1 MLVNTNLRRFNMNG
15 NDIAININLE
25 KKMNFLFNYKY
36 ILFLSYFFIFA
47 CSSVDSEDKL
57 AENNKKNVLKKEVQE
72 NSKGI
77 VLIDDNGKL
86 GDLFKSG
93 NNEIGSV
100 NKFLW
105 QASLEVLSFLPIS
118 SADPFS
124 GIIVF
129 GKSKAP
135 GSSQSYDATVYIS
148 DPALDARSLSV
159 TVRSSNGT
167 ISSAAKREIESAIL
181 SRARQLRLKE
191 LDL

>member
-1 MLVNTNLRRFNMNG
+1 MNY
-15 NDIAININLE
+15 
-25 KKMNFLFNYKY
+25 LFKFKSLLLLCV
-36 ILFLSYFFIFA
+36 ILQA
-47 CSSVDSEDKL
+47 CSTAEKTDIDKADGKRSL
-57 AENNKKNVLKKEVQE
+57 QPQLIKRKK
-72 NSKGI
+72 KGI

-93 NNEIGSV
+93 GDEIGSV
-100 NKFLW
+100 NKYLW
-105 QASLEVLSFLPIS
+105 QASIEVLNFLPIN

-129 GKSKAP
+129 GKGKAP

>member
-1 MLVNTNLRRFNMNG
+1 MNYTFKCKS
-15 NDIAININLE
+15 L
-25 KKMNFLFNYKY
+25 LLTCV
-36 ILFLSYFFIFA
+36 ILQA
-47 CSSVDSEDKL
+47 CSTADKIDTDKVNDKKVST
-57 AENNKKNVLKKEVQE
+57 ATTEQTNK
-72 NSKGI
+72 KGI

-93 NNEIGSV
+93 SDEIGSV
-100 NKFLW
+100 NKYLW
-105 QASLEVLSFLPIS
+105 QASIEVLSFLPIA

-129 GKSKAP
+129 DKGKAP

-148 DPALDARSLSV
+148 DPALDARSLNV
-159 TVRSSNGT
+159 TVRSSSGT

>member
-1 MLVNTNLRRFNMNG
+1 MNY
-15 NDIAININLE
+15 
-25 KKMNFLFNYKY
+25 LFKCKS
-36 ILFLSYFFIFA
+36 LLIFCFVLQA
-47 CSSVDSEDKL
+47 CSTAEKTDVDKANEETVTSTTTDQT
-57 AENNKKNVLKKEVQE
+57 KK
-72 NSKGI
+72 KGI
-77 VLIDDNGKL
+77 VLLDDNGRL

-93 NNEIGSV
+93 SDEIGSV
-100 NKFLW
+100 NKYLW
-105 QASLEVLSFLPIS
+105 QASLEVLSFLPIN

-129 GKSKAP
+129 GRGKAP
-135 GSSQSYDATVYIS
+135 GSSQSYDATVYVS

-167 ISSAAKREIESAIL
+167 VSSEAKREIELAIL

>member
-1 MLVNTNLRRFNMNG
+1 MN
-15 NDIAININLE
+15 
-25 KKMNFLFNYKY
+25 Y
-36 ILFLSYFFIFA
+36 LSKCKSLLIICFVLQA
-47 CSSVDSEDKL
+47 CSVAEKSDIDKTDEEK
-57 AENNKKNVLKKEVQE
+57 AISATTDQTKK
-72 NSKGI
+72 KGI
-77 VLIDDNGKL
+77 VLIDESGKL

-93 NNEIGSV
+93 SDEIGSV
-100 NKFLW
+100 NKYLW
-105 QASLEVLSFLPIS
+105 QASLEVLSFLPIN

-129 GKSKAP
+129 GKGKAP
-135 GSSQSYDATVYIS
+135 GSSQSYDATIYIS

-167 ISSAAKREIESAIL
+167 VSSEAKREIERAIL

>member
-1 MLVNTNLRRFNMNG
+1 MNYLFKFKSLLIICFILQACSTAEKTDIDKSDEEKVNTVKT
-15 NDIAININLE
+15 DQT
-25 KKMNFLFNYKY
+25 KK
-36 ILFLSYFFIFA
+36 
-47 CSSVDSEDKL
+47 
-57 AENNKKNVLKKEVQE
+57 
-72 NSKGI
+72 KGI

-86 GDLFKSG
+86 GDIFKSG
-93 NNEIGSV
+93 GDEIGSV
-100 NKFLW
+100 NKYLW
-105 QASLEVLSFLPIS
+105 QASIEVLNFLPIN

-129 GKSKAP
+129 GKGKAP

-167 ISSAAKREIESAIL
+167 ISSAAKREIEGAIL

>member
-1 MLVNTNLRRFNMNG
+1 MNY
-15 NDIAININLE
+15 
-25 KKMNFLFNYKY
+25 LFKFKSLLLLCL
-36 ILFLSYFFIFA
+36 ILQA
-47 CSSVDSEDKL
+47 CSTAEKTDIDKSDV
-57 AENNKKNVLKKEVQE
+57 EKVTSTSTDQVKK
-72 NSKGI
+72 KGI

-93 NNEIGSV
+93 GDEIGSV
-100 NKFLW
+100 NKYLW
-105 QASLEVLSFLPIS
+105 QASLEVLNFLPIN

-129 GKSKAP
+129 GKGKAP
-135 GSSQSYDATVYIS
+135 GSPQSYDATVYIS

-159 TVRSSNGT
+159 TARSSNGT
-167 ISSAAKREIESAIL
+167 VSSEAKRDIESAIL

>member
-1 MLVNTNLRRFNMNG
+1 MNY
-15 NDIAININLE
+15 
-25 KKMNFLFNYKY
+25 LFKFKS
-36 ILFLSYFFIFA
+36 LFLLCAILQA
-47 CSSVDSEDKL
+47 CSTSEKTDIDKAD
-57 AENNKKNVLKKEVQE
+57 AEKVTSASTDQVKK
-72 NSKGI
+72 KGI

-93 NNEIGSV
+93 GDEIGSV
-100 NKFLW
+100 NKYLW
-105 QASLEVLSFLPIS
+105 QASIEVFNFLPIN

-129 GKSKAP
+129 GKGKAP

>member
-1 MLVNTNLRRFNMNG
+1 MTYLLKCKSLLLLCVILQACSTPEKTDI
-15 NDIAININLE
+15 DIAEDE
-25 KKMNFLFNYKY
+25 KVT
-36 ILFLSYFFIFA
+36 SA
-47 CSSVDSEDKL
+47 TTDQT
-57 AENNKKNVLKKEVQE
+57 KK
-72 NSKGI
+72 KGI

-93 NNEIGSV
+93 GDEIGSV
-100 NKFLW
+100 NKYLW
-105 QASLEVLSFLPIS
+105 QASLEVLSFLPIN

-124 GIIVF
+124 GLIVF
-129 GKSKAP
+129 GKGKAP
-135 GSSQSYDATVYIS
+135 GSSQSYDATIYII

-167 ISSAAKREIESAIL
+167 VSSEAKREIERAIL

>member
-1 MLVNTNLRRFNMNG
+1 MNY
-15 NDIAININLE
+15 
-25 KKMNFLFNYKY
+25 LFKCKS
-36 ILFLSYFFIFA
+36 LFLICFILQA
-47 CSSVDSEDKL
+47 CSM
-57 AENNKKNVLKKEVQE
+57 AEKIDTDEAEVEKVTSATTDQKKK
-72 NSKGI
+72 KGI

-93 NNEIGSV
+93 SDEIGSV
-100 NKFLW
+100 NKYLW
-105 QASLEVLSFLPIS
+105 QASLEVLSFLPIN

-129 GKSKAP
+129 GRGKAP

-148 DPALDARSLSV
+148 DPALDTRSLSV

-167 ISSAAKREIESAIL
+167 VSSEAKREIERAIL

>member
-1 MLVNTNLRRFNMNG
+1 MNSLLRC
-15 NDIAININLE
+15 
-25 KKMNFLFNYKY
+25 KS
-36 ILFLSYFFIFA
+36 LFLVCVMLQA
-47 CSSVDSEDKL
+47 CSIAEKTDVDNANDK
-57 AENNKKNVLKKEVQE
+57 KV
-72 NSKGI
+72 NSASTDQAQKKGI
-77 VLIDDNGKL
+77 VLVDDNGKL

-93 NNEIGSV
+93 SDEIGSV
-100 NKFLW
+100 NKYLW
-105 QASLEVLSFLPIS
+105 QASIEVLSFLPIN

-129 GKSKAP
+129 GKGKAP
-135 GSSQSYDATVYIS
+135 GSSQSYDATIYIS

-167 ISSAAKREIESAIL
+167 VSSEAKREIESAIL

>member
-1 MLVNTNLRRFNMNG
+1 MNY
-15 NDIAININLE
+15 
-25 KKMNFLFNYKY
+25 LFKFKSLLLLCV
-36 ILFLSYFFIFA
+36 ILQA
-47 CSSVDSEDKL
+47 CSTAEKTDIDK
-57 AENNKKNVLKKEVQE
+57 AAVEKVTSTSTDQVKK
-72 NSKGI
+72 KGI

-93 NNEIGSV
+93 GDEIGSV
-100 NKFLW
+100 NKYLW
-105 QASLEVLSFLPIS
+105 QASIEVLNFLPIN

-129 GKSKAP
+129 GKGKAP

>member
-1 MLVNTNLRRFNMNG
+1 MNYLLKFKSLLLLC
-15 NDIAININLE
+15 AILQ
-25 KKMNFLFNYKY
+25 
-36 ILFLSYFFIFA
+36 A
-47 CSSVDSEDKL
+47 CSIEEKTDTDKADSEIVTSATTDQT
-57 AENNKKNVLKKEVQE
+57 KK
-72 NSKGI
+72 KGI

-93 NNEIGSV
+93 SDEIGSV
-100 NKFLW
+100 NKYLW
-105 QASLEVLSFLPIS
+105 QASIEVLSFLPIN

-129 GKSKAP
+129 GKGKAP
-135 GSSQSYDATVYIS
+135 GSSQPYDATVYIS

-167 ISSAAKREIESAIL
+167 VSSEAKREIESAIL

>member
-1 MLVNTNLRRFNMNG
+1 MNYLFKFNSLLLLC
-15 NDIAININLE
+15 I
-25 KKMNFLFNYKY
+25 
-36 ILFLSYFFIFA
+36 ILQA
-47 CSSVDSEDKL
+47 CSEAEKANIDK
-57 AENNKKNVLKKEVQE
+57 ANEEKATISTTDQAKK
-72 NSKGI
+72 KGI

-86 GDLFKSG
+86 GDIFKG
-93 NNEIGSV
+93 GGDEIGSV
-100 NKFLW
+100 NKYLW
-105 QASLEVLSFLPIS
+105 QASIEVLNFLPIN

-129 GKSKAP
+129 GKAKAP

>member
-1 MLVNTNLRRFNMNG
+1 MKL
-15 NDIAININLE
+15 
-25 KKMNFLFNYKY
+25 LFKCKSLLLICV
-36 ILFLSYFFIFA
+36 ILQA
-47 CSSVDSEDKL
+47 CSTARKTDIDKVEDEKVSSITT
-57 AENNKKNVLKKEVQE
+57 EQTKK
-72 NSKGI
+72 KGI
-77 VLIDDNGKL
+77 VLIDDDGKL

-93 NNEIGSV
+93 GDEIGSV
-100 NKFLW
+100 NKYLW
-105 QASLEVLSFLPIS
+105 QASIEVSSFLPID

-129 GKSKAP
+129 GQGKAP
-135 GSSQSYDATVYIS
+135 GSTQSYDATVYIS

-167 ISSAAKREIESAIL
+167 VSSEAKREIERAIL

>member
-1 MLVNTNLRRFNMNG
+1 MNYLFKFKSLLLLC
-15 NDIAININLE
+15 AILQ
-25 KKMNFLFNYKY
+25 
-36 ILFLSYFFIFA
+36 A
-47 CSSVDSEDKL
+47 CSTSEKTSIDKTD
-57 AENNKKNVLKKEVQE
+57 AEKVTSTSTDQVKK
-72 NSKGI
+72 KGI

-93 NNEIGSV
+93 GDEIGSV
-100 NKFLW
+100 NKYLW
-105 QASLEVLSFLPIS
+105 QASLEVLSFLPIN

-129 GKSKAP
+129 GKGKAP
-135 GSSQSYDATVYIS
+135 GSKQSYDATVYIS

-167 ISSAAKREIESAIL
+167 ISSEAKREIELAIL

>member
-1 MLVNTNLRRFNMNG
+1 MNYMFKCKS
-15 NDIAININLE
+15 L
-25 KKMNFLFNYKY
+25 LLLCV
-36 ILFLSYFFIFA
+36 ILQA
-47 CSSVDSEDKL
+47 CSMTEKIDIDK
-57 AENNKKNVLKKEVQE
+57 AKDVKVTSATTDQTKK
-72 NSKGI
+72 KGI

-93 NNEIGSV
+93 GDEIGSV
-100 NKFLW
+100 NKYLW
-105 QASLEVLSFLPIS
+105 QASIEVLSFLPID

-129 GKSKAP
+129 GNGKAP

-167 ISSAAKREIESAIL
+167 VSSEAKREIEQAIL

>member
-1 MLVNTNLRRFNMNG
+1 MNNLSKCTSLLLICIVLQACSTAEKT
-15 NDIAININLE
+15 DINNADE
-25 KKMNFLFNYKY
+25 KKVTSTTTDQ
-36 ILFLSYFFIFA
+36 I
-47 CSSVDSEDKL
+47 
-57 AENNKKNVLKKEVQE
+57 KK
-72 NSKGI
+72 KGI

-93 NNEIGSV
+93 SDEIGSV
-100 NKFLW
+100 NKYLW
-105 QASLEVLSFLPIS
+105 QASLEVLSFLPIN

-129 GKSKAP
+129 GKGKTP

-148 DPALDARSLSV
+148 DPALDARSLNV

-167 ISSAAKREIESAIL
+167 VSSEAKREIERAIL
-181 SRARQLRLKE
+181 SRARHLRLKK

>member
-1 MLVNTNLRRFNMNG
+1 MNYLFKFKSLLLLC
-15 NDIAININLE
+15 AILQ
-25 KKMNFLFNYKY
+25 
-36 ILFLSYFFIFA
+36 A
-47 CSSVDSEDKL
+47 CSTSEKTSIDKTD
-57 AENNKKNVLKKEVQE
+57 AEKVTSTSTDQVKK
-72 NSKGI
+72 KGI

-86 GDLFKSG
+86 GDIFKSG
-93 NNEIGSV
+93 GDEIGSV
-100 NKFLW
+100 NKYLW
-105 QASLEVLSFLPIS
+105 QASIEVLNFLPIN

-129 GKSKAP
+129 GKGKAP

-167 ISSAAKREIESAIL
+167 VSSEAKREIESAIL

>member
-1 MLVNTNLRRFNMNG
+1 MNY
-15 NDIAININLE
+15 
-25 KKMNFLFNYKY
+25 LFKFKPLLLICV
-36 ILFLSYFFIFA
+36 ILQA
-47 CSSVDSEDKL
+47 CSTADK
-57 AENNKKNVLKKEVQE
+57 ADTDKADEEKVTSTSTDQVKK
-72 NSKGI
+72 KGI

-93 NNEIGSV
+93 DDEIGSV
-100 NKFLW
+100 NKYLW
-105 QASLEVLSFLPIS
+105 QASIEVLNFLPIN

-129 GKSKAP
+129 GKGKAP
-135 GSSQSYDATVYIS
+135 GSKQSYDATVYIS

-159 TVRSSNGT
+159 TVRSSNGI

-181 SRARQLRLKE
+181 SRARQLRLKD

>member
-1 MLVNTNLRRFNMNG
+1 MNYLFKFKSLLLFC
-15 NDIAININLE
+15 AILQ
-25 KKMNFLFNYKY
+25 
-36 ILFLSYFFIFA
+36 A
-47 CSSVDSEDKL
+47 CSTAEKTDIDKAD
-57 AENNKKNVLKKEVQE
+57 AEKVTSTSTDQVKKKG
-72 NSKGI
+72 KGI

-93 NNEIGSV
+93 GDEIGSV
-100 NKFLW
+100 NKYLW
-105 QASLEVLSFLPIS
+105 QASIEVLNFLPIN

-129 GKSKAP
+129 GKGKAP

-159 TVRSSNGT
+159 TVRSSDGT